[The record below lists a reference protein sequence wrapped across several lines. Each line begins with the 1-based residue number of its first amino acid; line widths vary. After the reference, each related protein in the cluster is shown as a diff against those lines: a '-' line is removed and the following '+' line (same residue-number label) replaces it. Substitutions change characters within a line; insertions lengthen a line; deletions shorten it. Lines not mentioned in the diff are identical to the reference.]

1 MEYSHYAAKAAYQRH
16 TQHGGGKSKKSL
28 LIQTFQHWY
37 RIIQHRFVEE
47 EKKSQNLPDTD
58 VLLEKEALIQ
68 KHRLASINSSAKAH
82 SELWRHKCLRK
93 GSKWVPQE
101 SEVSNEEGGN
111 FNGAD
116 LEVGEV

>member
-1 MEYSHYAAKAAYQRH
+1 MEYSHYAAKAAYQ
-16 TQHGGGKSKKSL
+16 SL